1 MHVIDL
7 AKTGKKSKEHA
18 LVFNP
23 LVSNILLKRSLIKKI
38 THADRKQ
45 RNLLQ
50 VLSRRTKKEKQQ
62 LLEEKRRLTE
72 ENKLMR
78 EQAIKSRYTDY
89 HRKCGHANLKSLV
102 EFKRHSKVI
111 ASRLPPKFLRNYRKE
126 CPICLAMK
134 KRRKSLPKGRKSSHE
149 INELVPWE
157 ECFTDS
163 SGKFRLR
170 SKQGNYYFTVFV
182 C

>member
-23 LVSNILLKRSLIKKI
+23 LVSKILLKRSLIKKI

-62 LLEEKRRLTE
+62 LLEEKRCLTE

-78 EQAIKSRYTDY
+78 EQAIKSRYTD
-89 HRKCGHANLKSLV
+89 
-102 EFKRHSKVI
+102 I
-111 ASRLPPKFLRNYRKE
+111 
-126 CPICLAMK
+126 
-134 KRRKSLPKGRKSSHE
+134 
-149 INELVPWE
+149 
-157 ECFTDS
+157 
-163 SGKFRLR
+163 
-170 SKQGNYYFTVFV
+170 TVSV
-182 C
+182 GTRI